1 VKLPV
6 APEQLRARFPSL
18 TDDDLEAFK
27 TVTERVLGDAPSRG
41 RAIAEVMAAAQR
53 AHEKDAA
60 GLALADDELLALRY
74 VRAVEK
80 MQG

>member
-6 APEQLRARFPSL
+6 PPEQLRARFPSL
-18 TDDDLEAFK
+18 TDGDLEAFK
-27 TVTERVLGDAPSRG
+27 TVTARVLGDAPSRG
-41 RAIAEVMAAAQR
+41 RAMAEVMAAAQR
-53 AHEKDAA
+53 ASERQAA
-60 GLALADDELLALRY
+60 GLALADDESLALRY